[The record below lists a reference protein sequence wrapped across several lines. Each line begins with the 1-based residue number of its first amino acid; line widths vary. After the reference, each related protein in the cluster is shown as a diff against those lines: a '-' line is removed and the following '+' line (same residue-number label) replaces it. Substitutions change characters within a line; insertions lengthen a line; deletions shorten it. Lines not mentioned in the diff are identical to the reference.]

1 LISILFF
8 SLMPRADYLVR
19 LSYRIVLIPVIAAVS
34 YELLKLSD
42 RYRDS
47 RIMKVLVAPGLAL
60 QHLTTRQPDDDMIE
74 VAIKAVK
81 EVERLQ
87 KSV

>member
-1 LISILFF
+1 
-8 SLMPRADYLVR
+8 MR
-19 LSYRIVLIPVIAAVS
+19 LAYRVLLIPVISAVS

-47 RIMKVLVAPGLAL
+47 RIMRVLMAPGLAL
-60 QHLTTRQPDDDMIE
+60 QHFTTRQPDDDMIA

-87 KSV
+87 KGM